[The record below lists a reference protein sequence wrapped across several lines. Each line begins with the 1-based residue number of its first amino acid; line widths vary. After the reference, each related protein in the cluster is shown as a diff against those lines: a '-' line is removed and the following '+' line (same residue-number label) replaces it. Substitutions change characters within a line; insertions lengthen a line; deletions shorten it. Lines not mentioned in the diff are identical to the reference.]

1 LFNIKKEGPRVSQLM
16 TIVEMQERYRRK
28 EDSFDLTL
36 EKWTRI
42 RQFLDTCS
50 TLSCFK
56 EVFQAAAIPVPFCYE
71 YQVKDCLGCPLERV
85 CARGRGE
92 KFIRVM
98 RITQA
103 YVLAGDMLPREPLT
117 SEIDSFLLEL
127 EMIKAKSRGMVH

>member
-16 TIVEMQERYRRK
+16 TTLEMQERYRRK

-56 EVFQAAAIPVPFCYE
+56 QVFQAAAIPVPFCYE

-103 YVLAGDMLPREPLT
+103 YVLAGDMLPREPLS
-117 SEIDSFLLEL
+117 SEIDRFVMHIEFLR
-127 EMIKAKSRGMVH
+127 AQARGSVH